1 MPSLESYRKELDYS
15 YAPGLFPCME
25 AVRKRPDA
33 VRRVIVSSRLA
44 EGSAKD
50 GLMRLC
56 EKQGI
61 RVETADRALARL
73 SGKENVFAA
82 AVFEK
87 RQGSL
92 SSDEKHLVLHHPSD
106 KGNLGTML
114 RTALG
119 FGFRNI
125 AVIRPAA
132 DWDDPHVIRASMGAM
147 FSLEIAG
154 YDDFSQYRQAYPA
167 HALFPF
173 MLTGALP
180 PEEAARGLSGPYAL
194 ILGNEGSGLPQE
206 FASLGQAVRIPHSGD
221 IDSLNLAIAAG
232 IGMYVFSSLT
242 S

>member
-33 VRRVIVSSRLA
+33 VRRVIVSNRLA
-44 EGSAKD
+44 ESPAKD
-50 GLMRLC
+50 SLLRLC

-92 SSDEKHLVLHHPSD
+92 SSDEKHLVLHRPSD

-154 YDDFSQYRQAYPA
+154 YDDFSQYRQVYPG

-173 MLTGALP
+173 MLSGSLP
-180 PEEAARGLSGPYAL
+180 PEEAARGLIGPYAL

-232 IGMYVFSSLT
+232 IGMYVFSSAA